1 MDPSHIPTTEL
12 LTTSGVKDNGFCVSS
27 PGRTETL
34 CSHPLDQLSPDEIR
48 AATQLIRDIPT
59 GEDIKFNCLTL
70 REPLKADYLA
80 FRQGEGPRPDRRAFA
95 ILIDRHSP
103 GGVIEAVINLT
114 SRVIEEWKRVEDVMP
129 ILTPTDL
136 GFIERVARSDP
147 RVIQACQDIGIY
159 DMSQVYFDAWAIGID
174 ERWGRDRRL
183 QQGLPYYR
191 REPEDNQYAHPL
203 DFIVIADT
211 ETEEILSVDV
221 RTVDGERTR
230 PPLKQQN
237 YLPTSLQHGY
247 PYDTLKPIHITQPD
261 GVSFQLHGN
270 MLHWAGYKMHIGFNY
285 REGIVLSDI
294 SIYDPVEKR
303 QRPLFYRISVA
314 EMVVPYGCPEPP
326 HHRKQA
332 FDVGEY
338 GMGLMTNSLRLG
350 CDCKGVIQYLDG
362 VISDQQGTPVVI
374 KNAICIHEEDNG
386 LLVKHTD
393 FRDARSISARDRRL
407 IISQIV
413 TAANY
418 DYRFYHTFTL
428 DGTYKLE

>member
-59 GEDIKFNCLTL
+59 GEDIK
-70 REPLKADYLA
+70 
-80 FRQGEGPRPDRRAFA
+80 QGEGPRPDRRAFA

-191 REPEDNQYAHPL
+191 
-203 DFIVIADT
+203 
-211 ETEEILSVDV
+211 
-221 RTVDGERTR
+221 
-230 PPLKQQN
+230 
-237 YLPTSLQHGY
+237 
-247 PYDTLKPIHITQPD
+247 
-261 GVSFQLHGN
+261 
-270 MLHWAGYKMHIGFNY
+270 
-285 REGIVLSDI
+285 
-294 SIYDPVEKR
+294 
-303 QRPLFYRISVA
+303 
-314 EMVVPYGCPEPP
+314 
-326 HHRKQA
+326 
-332 FDVGEY
+332 
-338 GMGLMTNSLRLG
+338 
-350 CDCKGVIQYLDG
+350 
-362 VISDQQGTPVVI
+362 
-374 KNAICIHEEDNG
+374 
-386 LLVKHTD
+386 
-393 FRDARSISARDRRL
+393 
-407 IISQIV
+407 
-413 TAANY
+413 
-418 DYRFYHTFTL
+418 
-428 DGTYKLE
+428 

>member
-191 REPEDNQYAHPL
+191 
-203 DFIVIADT
+203 
-211 ETEEILSVDV
+211 
-221 RTVDGERTR
+221 
-230 PPLKQQN
+230 
-237 YLPTSLQHGY
+237 
-247 PYDTLKPIHITQPD
+247 
-261 GVSFQLHGN
+261 
-270 MLHWAGYKMHIGFNY
+270 
-285 REGIVLSDI
+285 
-294 SIYDPVEKR
+294 
-303 QRPLFYRISVA
+303 
-314 EMVVPYGCPEPP
+314 
-326 HHRKQA
+326 
-332 FDVGEY
+332 
-338 GMGLMTNSLRLG
+338 
-350 CDCKGVIQYLDG
+350 
-362 VISDQQGTPVVI
+362 
-374 KNAICIHEEDNG
+374 
-386 LLVKHTD
+386 
-393 FRDARSISARDRRL
+393 
-407 IISQIV
+407 
-413 TAANY
+413 
-418 DYRFYHTFTL
+418 
-428 DGTYKLE
+428 